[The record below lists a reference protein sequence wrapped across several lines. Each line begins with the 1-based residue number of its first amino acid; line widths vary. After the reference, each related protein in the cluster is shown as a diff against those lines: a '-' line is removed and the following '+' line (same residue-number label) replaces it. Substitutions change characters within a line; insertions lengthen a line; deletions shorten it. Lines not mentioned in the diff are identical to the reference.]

1 MITKTFNLIKSC
13 HDQTELLQLQE
24 LGIAVDYTVEVLN
37 TGYAGYVV
45 YLAGH
50 TTIKLITTNEQQETW
65 LWLKYSP
72 NELFLESWIEND

>member
-13 HDQTELLQLQE
+13 HDQTELLQLQK

-37 TGYAGYVV
+37 TGYGV

>member
-1 MITKTFNLIKSC
+1 
-13 HDQTELLQLQE
+13 
-24 LGIAVDYTVEVLN
+24 
-37 TGYAGYVV
+37 V

>member
-37 TGYAGYVV
+37 TGHGRYH
-45 YLAGH
+45 AGH